1 MLGPLPVSRS
11 FTGQRLTLKHCDTV
25 ARSPSTLNLQ
35 GNVPATSSP
44 LPPDVIAGIMTATDG
59 TTASDWWAGE
69 SEDGPQLSDQAVD
82 WIEATAN
89 DEEATDG

>member
-1 MLGPLPVSRS
+1 MNIQEWWPSVDAETRDWLIEH
-11 FTGQRLTLKHCDTV
+11 TGE
-25 ARSPSTLNLQ
+25 
-35 GNVPATSSP
+35 P